1 LAFPPLQRALTAKR
15 KRWDAARSK
24 PLMLPEGIYQTS
36 ALSLVLL
43 YIFQELEAEAFAI
56 RRLGF
61 PADGEERVARK
72 N

>member
-1 LAFPPLQRALTAKR
+1 
-15 KRWDAARSK
+15 
-24 PLMLPEGIYQTS
+24 MLPEGIYQTS